1 MNVFVN
7 KINAFMRLVF
17 GGVGTVMI
25 FVASYNVWARDVL
38 QVSAPWTDEALK
50 LLDVWM
56 IFIMAAVVFLTDEQI
71 SLTLLEDSR
80 RVRSTPQVYHSIKL
94 FQYILAGVLNVELVR
109 ELLKIISTQM
119 DTGEVTTVIQYPL
132 WLLNS
137 GMLIGSILTVIFALV
152 KSAVEIRNF
161 NVMPARV
168 A

>member
-56 IFIMAAVVFLTDEQI
+56 I
-71 SLTLLEDSR
+71 
-80 RVRSTPQVYHSIKL
+80 
-94 FQYILAGVLNVELVR
+94 
-109 ELLKIISTQM
+109 
-119 DTGEVTTVIQYPL
+119 
-132 WLLNS
+132 
-137 GMLIGSILTVIFALV
+137 
-152 KSAVEIRNF
+152 
-161 NVMPARV
+161 
-168 A
+168 